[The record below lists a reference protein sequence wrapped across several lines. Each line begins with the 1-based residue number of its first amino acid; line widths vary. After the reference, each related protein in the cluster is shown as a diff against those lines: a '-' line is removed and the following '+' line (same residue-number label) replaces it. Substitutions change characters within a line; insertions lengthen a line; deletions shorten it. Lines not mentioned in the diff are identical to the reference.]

1 MADSKKKFIVLLLTA
16 LLTMGLFSC
25 PSNGPASAESK
36 NPAANITAGSTVSTS
51 STDQAKGVWY
61 SFNGLKFAM
70 KVPADLKIK
79 AVSKDKPQFT
89 GHNDRIKVSLWRW
102 NQVSYPNLKSLAA
115 LVKKHTGRKIRQVR
129 QGGLRM
135 VKVLGLK
142 TKIKYYILMPN
153 GDDYILT
160 ISPNKDKHPKLK
172 FKDIKDEAKAIEA
185 SLRMPKKIPSGAKR
199 IRLAR
204 TKFPKVNYLVLV
216 NSSHKVPD
224 KWMKKI
230 SVVKTVNYLGKKVT
244 AERKTYKAYLRL
256 QRDLEKNDEVFI
268 DLDFGIRTVKE
279 QQKLIDD
286 YTKRYGAA
294 YANRIAAR
302 PGYSEHH
309 TGLALDVYLI
319 IDGKEV
325 YLNEEMEKYPKVWKK
340 IHAKLAKHGFIL
352 RYPKNSAYPYEPWH
366 IRYVGKKTAKKI
378 MAEPGLTLEQ
388 YLARS

>member
-1 MADSKKKFIVLLLTA
+1 
-16 LLTMGLFSC
+16 
-25 PSNGPASAESK
+25 
-36 NPAANITAGSTVSTS
+36 
-51 STDQAKGVWY
+51 
-61 SFNGLKFAM
+61 
-70 KVPADLKIK
+70 
-79 AVSKDKPQFT
+79 
-89 GHNDRIKVSLWRW
+89 
-102 NQVSYPNLKSLAA
+102 
-115 LVKKHTGRKIRQVR
+115 
-129 QGGLRM
+129 M

-172 FKDIKDEAKAIEA
+172 FKDIKEEAKAIEA
-185 SLRMPKKIPSGAKR
+185 SLRMPKKIPGGAKR

-216 NSSHKVPD
+216 NSSHKIPD

-230 SVVKTVNYLGKKVT
+230 SVVKTVNSLGKKVT

-352 RYPKNSAYPYEPWH
+352 RYPKNSA
-366 IRYVGKKTAKKI
+366 
-378 MAEPGLTLEQ
+378 
-388 YLARS
+388 

>member
-25 PSNGPASAESK
+25 ASNGPASAESK
-36 NPAANITAGSTVSTS
+36 KPAAHITAASTVSTT

-79 AVSKDKPQFT
+79 AVSKYKPQFT
-89 GHNDRIKVSLWRW
+89 GHNDRIKVSLRRW

-115 LVKKHTGRKIRQVR
+115 LVKKHTDRKIRQVR

-172 FKDIKDEAKAIEA
+172 FKDIKEEAKAIEA
-185 SLRMPKKIPSGAKR
+185 SLRMPKKIPGGAKR

-216 NSSHKVPD
+216 NSSHKIPD

-230 SVVKTVNYLGKKVT
+230 SVVKTVNSLGKKVT

-352 RYPKNSAYPYEPWH
+352 RYPKNSA
-366 IRYVGKKTAKKI
+366 
-378 MAEPGLTLEQ
+378 
-388 YLARS
+388 

>member
-1 MADSKKKFIVLLLTA
+1 VYK
-16 LLTMGLFSC
+16 
-25 PSNGPASAESK
+25 
-36 NPAANITAGSTVSTS
+36 
-51 STDQAKGVWY
+51 
-61 SFNGLKFAM
+61 
-70 KVPADLKIK
+70 
-79 AVSKDKPQFT
+79 
-89 GHNDRIKVSLWRW
+89 
-102 NQVSYPNLKSLAA
+102 
-115 LVKKHTGRKIRQVR
+115 RQ
-129 QGGLRM
+129 
-135 VKVLGLK
+135 
-142 TKIKYYILMPN
+142 
-153 GDDYILT
+153 
-160 ISPNKDKHPKLK
+160 
-172 FKDIKDEAKAIEA
+172 
-185 SLRMPKKIPSGAKR
+185 
-199 IRLAR
+199 
-204 TKFPKVNYLVLV
+204 
-216 NSSHKVPD
+216 
-224 KWMKKI
+224 
-230 SVVKTVNYLGKKVT
+230 
-244 AERKTYKAYLRL
+244 
-256 QRDLEKNDEVFI
+256 